1 MSLTDSEILELEQL
15 YKDRDVSKRLSILK
29 NPTKENSS
37 PNYLALHSAIT
48 NQKWGRND
56 KGDLVLESGYAGY
69 VLEGS
74 SRSTKT
80 WSGVDIIIWLCTE
93 KHKDKGCKINIY
105 RETYNEFK
113 DTLYDD
119 FRTRL
124 DDFELDNKF
133 KRADEIK
140 TFKIGNSRI
149 AFLGDGKHG
158 GTCDYAFYNE
168 AMFIKRQVF
177 DQSEMRCNIFWWMDY
192 NPSFTEHWVF
202 DNVIPRPDV
211 GFIRTTFK
219 DNKFISPTQLNKIL
233 GYEPWEPDSY
243 YIENNYLFYKGALIT
258 EKHQPP
264 PHPSNVE
271 NGTADEFMWKVYGL
285 GLRGAMK
292 GVIYPNYTR
301 IDKFPGIAFT
311 YGLDFGFTVDPS
323 ALIKYARKGRN
334 IYIQPLF
341 YKPTETSSEMD
352 EGLKANKV
360 SRFVPITADSADKYV
375 SEKKGVVQMVRELF
389 AKGWEIAKVSKTKG
403 IMFWITD
410 MKTYKIHI
418 VCDLETAHGRL
429 MWTAIKKELENYKM
443 KEIQGI
449 LINQPIDGFDHLL
462 SAARYAHMAHGQ
474 EL

>member
-1 MSLTDSEILELEQL
+1 LSLTDAEIYELEEL
-15 YKDRDVSKRLSILK
+15 YEEREVDKRYQVLR
-29 NPTKENSS
+29 NPTEANSS
-37 PNYLALHSAIT
+37 PNYRVLHEAIET
-48 NQKWGRND
+48 QEWVKD
-56 KGDLVLESGYAGY
+56 KKGVPKLESGYAGY
-69 VLEGS
+69 ILEGS

-80 WSGVDIIIWLCTE
+80 WSGIDIIIWLCTE
-93 KHKDKGCKINIY
+93 RHKDKGCKINIY

-113 DTLYDD
+113 ETLYDD
-119 FRTRL
+119 FRQRL
-124 DDFELDNKF
+124 DDFDLDNKF

-140 TFKIGNSRI
+140 TFKIGKSRI

-192 NPSFTEHWVF
+192 NPSFTHHWVF
-202 DNVIPRPDV
+202 DNVQPRHDV
-211 GFIRTTFK
+211 GFLRTTFK

-233 GYEPWEPDSY
+233 SYEPWLPDSY
-243 YIENNYLFYKGALIT
+243 YIENNVLMYDGKLIT

-264 PHPSNVE
+264 PHPVNTE
-271 NGTADEFMWKVYGL
+271 NGTRDEFMWKVYGL

-292 GVIYPNYTR
+292 GLIYPLYTR
-301 IDKFPGIAFT
+301 IDKFPNIAFT

-323 ALIKYARKGRN
+323 ALVKYARKGRN
-334 IYIQPLF
+334 IYIQPLW
-341 YKPTETSSEMD
+341 YKPTETSEEMHQA
-352 EGLKANKV
+352 LRACKV
-360 SRFVPITADSADKYV
+360 RMITPITADSADKYV
-375 SEKKGVVQMVRELF
+375 SERKGVVQMVRELF
-389 AKGWEIAKVSKTKG
+389 ARGWEIAKVSKTKG

-410 MKTYKIHI
+410 MKSYKIHI
-418 VCDLETAHGRL
+418 VVDLSTEHGRA
-429 MWTAIKKELENYKM
+429 MWKAIKKELENYKM
-443 KEIQGI
+443 KEVQGI